1 MSAQKTTQPE
11 TSQSTSGGQ
20 QQQAGQRQQ
29 RNSSTGL
36 IPRTVLPS
44 VSSLVFDPF
53 GFFSDDDP
61 FTLLRRL
68 QREMTRAV
76 SQTALRPSDAAL
88 STAWVPPI
96 EVAYRDGNLIV
107 SAELP
112 GLTEKDVQV
121 DINDGFVSIQGERKV
136 EHEEDEGG
144 IHRTERSYGMFY
156 RAVPLPEGADTSKAR
171 ATFQNG
177 VLQISIPVPEAKT
190 NQRQIPIETTGSG
203 QSQASQQKPAA
214 SETDTTKKAA

>member
-11 TSQSTSGGQ
+11 TSQSISAEQQKNTQTSL
-20 QQQAGQRQQ
+20 AR
-29 RNSSTGL
+29 RS
-36 IPRTVLPS
+36 VLPS

-96 EVAYRDGNLIV
+96 EVAYRDGNMVV

-112 GLTEKDVQV
+112 GLTEKDVQI

-136 EHEEDEGG
+136 EHEEDQGG
-144 IHRTERSYGMFY
+144 VHRTERSYGMFY
-156 RAVPLPEGADTSKAR
+156 RAIPLPEGADTANAR

-177 VLQISIPVPEAKT
+177 VLQISVPVPQAQS
-190 NQRQIPIETTGSG
+190 NQRQIPIETTGSA
-203 QSQASQQKPAA
+203 QPQAAQQKPAA
-214 SETDTTKKAA
+214 SETDKTKKAA

>member
-1 MSAQKTTQPE
+1 MSAQKTQPQ
-11 TSQSTSGGQ
+11 TSQSTSAEQ
-20 QQQAGQRQQ
+20 QQQK
-29 RNSSTGL
+29 NSPTGL
-36 IPRTVLPS
+36 AVRTVLPS

-76 SQTALRPSDAAL
+76 SQTALRPADAAL
-88 STAWVPPI
+88 STAWAPAI
-96 EVAYRDGNLIV
+96 EVAYRDGNMVV

-112 GLTEKDVQV
+112 GLTEKDVQI

-144 IHRTERSYGMFY
+144 IHRTERSYGVFY
-156 RAVPLPEGADTSKAR
+156 RAIPLPEGADTSKAR
-171 ATFQNG
+171 ATFENG
-177 VLQISIPVPEAKT
+177 VLQISVPVPQAQS
-190 NQRQIPIETTGSG
+190 NQRQIPIETTGSA

-214 SETDTTKKAA
+214 SETDKTKKAA

>member
-11 TSQSTSGGQ
+11 TSQSTA
-20 QQQAGQRQQ
+20 AGQQ
-29 RNSSTGL
+29 RNSQTSL
-36 IPRTVLPS
+36 APRSVLPS

-76 SQTALRPSDAAL
+76 SQTAHRPSDAAL
-88 STAWVPPI
+88 STAWVPAI
-96 EVAYRDGNLIV
+96 EVAYRDGNMIV

-112 GLTEKDVQV
+112 GLTENDVQV

-136 EHEEDEGG
+136 EHEEDQGG
-144 IHRTERSYGMFY
+144 VHRTERSYGMFY
-156 RAVPLPEGADTSKAR
+156 RAIPLPEGADTSKAR

-177 VLQISIPVPEAKT
+177 VLQISVPVPQAQK
-190 NQRQIPIETTGSG
+190 NQRQIPIETTSSG
-203 QSQASQQKPAA
+203 QLQAGQQKAAA
-214 SETDTTKKAA
+214 SETETTKKAA